1 MNQLTPYY
9 AGFEIGSGVA
19 TLKLLPVDKSIVLD
33 DEGLMELSAC
43 FADGDLKRLMNT
55 RGNGKYTPLSSI
67 LHSGEHSI
75 TFRKGGGEEYTFF
88 LADLMDAGTNK
99 RSTAGDQK
107 RYYSP
112 QAQAFLFTMA
122 AAMIPQH
129 SFELRLV
136 TALPIK
142 LFHNPDN
149 RQRVKGCLEG
159 QYQFIHNGV
168 AHECVVKVGAVI
180 MEGQGILI
188 HDGNAEL
195 RQGVV
200 DLGFRT
206 TNLLAANGQ
215 RLLPPL
221 CDGAEFGIGQI
232 ADDLAQMVSEHDAVL
247 DVDQAQKVLYAWAH
261 NEPLPVIYNGD
272 GEPIAEQQVRN
283 TIVESKD
290 RLWSSISSFISACWN
305 QDGGKA
311 GSQFQKILLGGGGP
325 YYYKEEF
332 QQLLGK
338 KAVQVEYSE
347 YSNVEGYAE
356 LASRLETAQTVTWAT
371 RLNLVG

>member
-1 MNQLTPYY
+1 MNQFTPYY

-19 TLKLLPVDKSIVLD
+19 TLKLLPVDRSIVLE
-33 DEGLMELSAC
+33 DEGLMELSSC

-55 RGNGKYTPLSSI
+55 RGNGKYTPLSSM
-67 LHSGEHSI
+67 LYSGEHAI
-75 TFRKGGGEEYTFF
+75 TFRKGDGEEYTFF
-88 LADLMDAGTNK
+88 LADLMDAGLNK
-99 RSTAGDQK
+99 RSTAGDPK

-122 AAMIPQH
+122 AAMIPQR

-142 LFHNPDN
+142 LFQNPDN

-159 QYQFIHNGV
+159 QYQFLHNGV

-188 HDGNAEL
+188 HDGDTDL

-206 TNLLAANGQ
+206 TNLVAANGQ

-232 ADDLAQMVSEHDAVL
+232 ADDLIQLINDHDSIL

-261 NEPLPVIYNGD
+261 NEPFPPIYDGD
-272 GEPIAEQQVRN
+272 GELIPEELIRN

-290 RLWSSISSFISACWN
+290 RLWSSISSFIGATWN
-305 QDGGKA
+305 QDGGKP

-325 YYYKEEF
+325 YYYKTEF
-332 QQLLGK
+332 QHLLGK

-347 YSNVEGYAE
+347 YSNVEGYVE
-356 LASRLETAQTVTWAT
+356 LASRLESMQTDTWTT

>member
-1 MNQLTPYY
+1 
-9 AGFEIGSGVA
+9 
-19 TLKLLPVDKSIVLD
+19 
-33 DEGLMELSAC
+33 
-43 FADGDLKRLMNT
+43 
-55 RGNGKYTPLSSI
+55 
-67 LHSGEHSI
+67 
-75 TFRKGGGEEYTFF
+75 
-88 LADLMDAGTNK
+88 
-99 RSTAGDQK
+99 
-107 RYYSP
+107 
-112 QAQAFLFTMA
+112 
-122 AAMIPQH
+122 
-129 SFELRLV
+129 
-136 TALPIK
+136 
-142 LFHNPDN
+142 
-149 RQRVKGCLEG
+149 
-159 QYQFIHNGV
+159 
-168 AHECVVKVGAVI
+168 

-188 HDGNAEL
+188 HDGDAAL

-232 ADDLAQMVSEHDAVL
+232 VDDLVQMVSEHDTFL
-247 DVDQAQKVLYAWAH
+247 DIDQAQNVLYAWAH
-261 NEPLPVIYNGD
+261 KEPLPVIYNGD
-272 GEPIAEQQVRN
+272 GEPIAEQQIRN

-290 RLWSSISSFISACWN
+290 RLWSSISSFISASWN

-356 LASRLETAQTVTWAT
+356 FASRLETVQTDTWAT